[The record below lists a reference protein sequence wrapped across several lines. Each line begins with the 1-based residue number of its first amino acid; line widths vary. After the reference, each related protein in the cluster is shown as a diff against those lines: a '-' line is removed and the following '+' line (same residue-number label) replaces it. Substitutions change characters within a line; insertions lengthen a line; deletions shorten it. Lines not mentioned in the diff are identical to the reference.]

1 MTKFIEMEVTPS
13 LQKYMD
19 KLKEGGK
26 VELQVW
32 CCHVNHKA
40 SHSSAFY
47 VVHRD
52 KTDIGAKIFFL
63 CVEMCVPYVF
73 HVTISYRAMN
83 SCFLYGRMY
92 HILSNNDSTDI
103 SWVLIFDEMKHVLFI
118 LEIGM
123 TLVRGLGGL
132 DLIIQSSW
140 NY

>member
-32 CCHVNHKA
+32 CSHVNHKA

-52 KTDIGAKIFFL
+52 KTYIGAKIFFSVL
-63 CVEMCVPYVF
+63 KCVFHMCSMCVPCDYKLE
-73 HVTISYRAMN
+73 SY
-83 SCFLYGRMY
+83 
-92 HILSNNDSTDI
+92 
-103 SWVLIFDEMKHVLFI
+103 EQLFFI
-118 LEIGM
+118 WQN
-123 TLVRGLGGL
+123 VP
-132 DLIIQSSW
+132 
-140 NY
+140 